1 MVPRRTTPSVAGVRD
16 GGATLAEMVS
26 GNGYD
31 ENTALLVVD
40 VQNDFA
46 DPAGS
51 LYVRDGEHV
60 VPVANEQLER
70 ATSAGAYVVY
80 SQDWHPA
87 TTPHFQTDGG
97 PWPVHCVRDS
107 WGSSFHPDL
116 RVAGDIVHKG
126 DQGGDGYS
134 AFSERDLTSGETE
147 PTILRRL
154 LKARGVQRL
163 VICGLATDY
172 CVVETVEDAR
182 GLGYDVTVLREG
194 IRAVERTP
202 GDGERAIERM
212 LVVGAEVV

>member
-1 MVPRRTTPSVAGVRD
+1 MTTGD
-16 GGATLAEMVS
+16 GF
-26 GNGYD
+26 D
-31 ENTALLVVD
+31 ESTALLVVD

-51 LYVRDGEHV
+51 LYVRGGEDV
-60 VPVANEQLER
+60 VPVANEQVER
-70 ATSAGAYVVY
+70 AASAGSYVVY

-87 TTPHFQTDGG
+87 STPHFQTEGG
-97 PWPVHCVRDS
+97 PWPVHCVMDS
-107 WGSSFHPDL
+107 WGSRFHRGL
-116 RVAGDIVHKG
+116 RVEGDTVHKG

-134 AFSERDLTSGETE
+134 AFSERDLSSGETE

-154 LKARGVQRL
+154 LREHGVERL

-194 IRAVERTP
+194 IRAVERAP

-212 LVVGAEVV
+212 LDVGAEVV

>member
-1 MVPRRTTPSVAGVRD
+1 MLPRTPDPRRPGFREAALRFQ
-16 GGATLAEMVS
+16 EMVS

-31 ENTALLVVD
+31 AKTALLVVD

-51 LYVRDGEHV
+51 LYVRGGEDV
-60 VPVANEQLER
+60 VPVANAEVER

-80 SQDWHPA
+80 SKDWHPP

-97 PWPVHCVRDS
+97 PWPAHCVRDS
-107 WGSSFHPDL
+107 WGSSFHSDL

-154 LKARGVQRL
+154 LRERGVERL
-163 VICGLATDY
+163 VIVGLATDY

-182 GLGYDVTVLREG
+182 GLGYDVTVLRDG
-194 IRAVERTP
+194 IRAVERHT

-212 LVVGAEVV
+212 LDVGADVV

>member
-1 MVPRRTTPSVAGVRD
+1 MPAIR
-16 GGATLAEMVS
+16 
-26 GNGYD
+26 YD
-31 ENTALLVVD
+31 SETALLVVD

-51 LYVRDGEHV
+51 LYVNDGEQV
-60 VPVANEQLER
+60 IPVANEQVER
-70 ATSAGAYVVY
+70 ATSAGSYVVY

-87 TTPHFQTDGG
+87 STPHFQSEGG

-116 RVAGDIVHKG
+116 RVEGDAVHKG

-134 AFSERDLTSGETE
+134 AFSERDLSSGETE
-147 PTILRRL
+147 PTMLQRL
-154 LKARGVQRL
+154 LREHGVQRL

-182 GLGYDVTVLREG
+182 GLGYDVEVLRYG
-194 IRAVERTP
+194 IRAVDRAT
-202 GDGERAIERM
+202 GDGERAIQRM
-212 LVVGAEVV
+212 LDAGAEVV

>member
-1 MVPRRTTPSVAGVRD
+1 MPVIRYD
-16 GGATLAEMVS
+16 GE
-26 GNGYD
+26 
-31 ENTALLVVD
+31 TALLVVD

-51 LYVRDGEHV
+51 LYVRDGEQV
-60 VPVANEQLER
+60 IPVANEQVER
-70 ATSAGAYVVY
+70 ATVAGSYVVY

-87 TTPHFQTDGG
+87 STPHFQSEGG

-116 RVAGDIVHKG
+116 RVEGDAVHKG

-134 AFSERDLTSGETE
+134 AFSERDLLSGETE
-147 PTILRRL
+147 PTMLQRL
-154 LKARGVQRL
+154 LREHGVERL

-182 GLGYDVTVLREG
+182 GLGYDVEVLRDG
-194 IRAVERTP
+194 IRPVDRAT
-202 GDGERAIERM
+202 GDGERAIQRM
-212 LVVGAEVV
+212 LDVGAEVV

>member
-1 MVPRRTTPSVAGVRD
+1 MNDAAP
-16 GGATLAEMVS
+16 
-26 GNGYD
+26 YD
-31 ENTALLVVD
+31 AKTALLVVD

-60 VPVANEQLER
+60 VPVANEQVER
-70 ATSAGAYVVY
+70 ATAAGSYVVY

-87 TTPHFQTDGG
+87 TTPHFLTDGG
-97 PWPVHCVRDS
+97 PWPVHCVKES

-116 RVAGDIVHKG
+116 RVAGDVVHKG

-134 AFSERDLTSGETE
+134 AFSERDLSSGETA
-147 PTILRRL
+147 PTMLQRL
-154 LKARGVQRL
+154 LRERGVDSL

-182 GLGYDVTVLREG
+182 GLGYDVTVLRDG
-194 IRAVERTP
+194 IRAVERTA

-212 LVVGAEVV
+212 LDVGAQVV